1 EVLRNSVLSKP
12 ADVYSIG
19 VLLWQMVTGSRPWAG
34 LSHLQVSVEVG
45 THMRQLQWPTWVH
58 GGVRLLGQRCMSP
71 RPEERP
77 TAAQM
82 QAELAELLRQVPQYG

>member
-1 EVLRNSVLSKP
+1 MLSKA

-45 THMRQLQWPTWVH
+45 TNQRCLQWPAWVH
-58 GGVRLLGQRCMSP
+58 SGVRLLGQRCMSP
-71 RPEERP
+71 RPEDRP

-82 QAELAELLRQVPQYG
+82 LAELRELGKQVPQYG